1 MMSEERPERGQSMP
15 ETPSGE
21 TPLNEAPMPD
31 FSDSPTAEYA
41 IVKPSAEEDNRASAS
56 MQTQTVAPEPVAEP
70 KAQAPTVQAEAPK
83 HDKKSKKPKKKKR
96 KKAIP
101 WVGIVLVLCM
111 IVAGIGGVTFGRDL
125 TVPVDAAN
133 TETVDVE
140 ITTGMPVSGMAQL
153 LEDNGVIRSATA
165 FKLYVRV
172 QGAAPNIQAGIHS
185 LSPSMT
191 LEEVVQNLQ
200 EGAKTAGV
208 VKVSVAEGL
217 TVDQIADVVAEST
230 KYSKEDFMAVMT
242 DAAFLQEL
250 VGEYPFLEASYSREN
265 VRYVLE
271 GYLFPATY
279 EFDEETGLH
288 TLVKQM
294 LDKTATVLEKYQSEI
309 DASEYNMQQIMT
321 IASLVEKEGMTTE
334 DRRLIAGVF
343 YNRLKEG
350 MAIQSDISVLYALGT
365 HKELVTFEDLEVDSP
380 YNLYKNTGL
389 SPGPLNNPSEDAI
402 AAALNPT
409 ESDYIYFYANI
420 KTGEVF
426 YTNSYDQHL
435 AWQQAYE
442 ETGDIQGENFK

>member
-15 ETPSGE
+15 DTPSGE
-21 TPLNEAPMPD
+21 APLNEAPTPD
-31 FSDSPTAEYA
+31 FSDSPTAEYP
-41 IVKPSAEEDNRASAS
+41 IVRASVEEGNDASAS
-56 MQTQTVAPEPVAEP
+56 MQTQTVAPERVADSKMQEPVAE
-70 KAQAPTVQAEAPK
+70 TDAPK
-83 HDKKSKKPKKKKR
+83 HDKKNKNTKKKKR
-96 KKAIP
+96 KKSVP
-101 WVGIVLVLCM
+101 WVGIVLVLCL
-111 IVAGIGGVTFGRDL
+111 IVSGMGGVTFGRDL
-125 TVPVDAAN
+125 TVPADPSD
-133 TETVDVE
+133 TKMTDVE
-140 ITTGMPVSGMAQL
+140 IASGMPVSDIAQMLEENGM
-153 LEDNGVIRSATA
+153 IRSATA

-172 QGAAPNIQAGIHS
+172 LGATSNIQAGIHS

-191 LEEVVQNLQ
+191 LGEVVSNLQ
-200 EGAKTAGV
+200 EGAKTADV
-208 VKVSVAEGL
+208 VTVSVAEGL
-217 TVDQIADVVAEST
+217 TVDQVADVIAEST
-230 KYSKEDFMAVMT
+230 SFSKEDFLSVMN
-242 DAAFLQEL
+242 DDAFLQEL
-250 VGEYPFLEASYSREN
+250 VAAYPFLESSYSRDD

-279 EFDEETGLH
+279 EFDETTGLH
-288 TLVKQM
+288 SLVKQM
-294 LDKTATVLEKYQSEI
+294 LDKTASVLEKYQSEI

-350 MAIQSDISVLYALGT
+350 MAIQSDISVLYALET

-426 YTNSYDQHL
+426 YTSDYDQHL
-435 AWQQAYE
+435 AWQQEYE

>member
-1 MMSEERPERGQSMP
+1 
-15 ETPSGE
+15 
-21 TPLNEAPMPD
+21 
-31 FSDSPTAEYA
+31 
-41 IVKPSAEEDNRASAS
+41 
-56 MQTQTVAPEPVAEP
+56 
-70 KAQAPTVQAEAPK
+70 
-83 HDKKSKKPKKKKR
+83 
-96 KKAIP
+96 
-101 WVGIVLVLCM
+101 
-111 IVAGIGGVTFGRDL
+111 
-125 TVPVDAAN
+125 
-133 TETVDVE
+133 
-140 ITTGMPVSGMAQL
+140 
-153 LEDNGVIRSATA
+153 
-165 FKLYVRV
+165 
-172 QGAAPNIQAGIHS
+172 
-185 LSPSMT
+185 
-191 LEEVVQNLQ
+191 
-200 EGAKTAGV
+200 
-208 VKVSVAEGL
+208 
-217 TVDQIADVVAEST
+217 
-230 KYSKEDFMAVMT
+230 
-242 DAAFLQEL
+242 
-250 VGEYPFLEASYSREN
+250 
-265 VRYVLE
+265 
-271 GYLFPATY
+271 
-279 EFDEETGLH
+279 
-288 TLVKQM
+288 M

-435 AWQQAYE
+435 AWQQEYE

>member
-1 MMSEERPERGQSMP
+1 MSEERPESGQSMP
-15 ETPSGE
+15 ETPA
-21 TPLNEAPMPD
+21 NEPQAP
-31 FSDSPTAEYA
+31 SVTDSPTAEFPA
-41 IVKPSAEEDNRASAS
+41 VKAGVAEGEKAQAS
-56 MQTQTVAPEPVAEP
+56 MQTRTAAPEQATYTR
-70 KAQAPTVQAEAPK
+70 AQDTNVQLDNQK
-83 HDKKSKKPKKKKR
+83 SDKKSKKAKKKKR

-101 WVGIVLVLCM
+101 WVGIVLVLCVVLSAM
-111 IVAGIGGVTFGRDL
+111 GGITFGRDL
-125 TVPVDAAN
+125 TVPADASN
-133 TETVDVE
+133 TKTIEVE
-140 ITTGMPVSGMAQL
+140 IESGMPVSGIGQM
-153 LEDNGVIRSATA
+153 LEDTGVIRSATA

-172 QGAAPNIQAGIHS
+172 QGAATNIQAGIHE

-200 EGAKTAGV
+200 KGAATAGV
-208 VKVSVAEGL
+208 VKIAVAEGL
-217 TVDQIADVVAEST
+217 TVDQIADVVADST
-230 KYSKEDFMAVMT
+230 KYSKEDFLAVMT
-242 DAAFLQEL
+242 DDAFLQEL
-250 VGEYPFLEASYSREN
+250 VSKYPFLEISYSKED

-288 TLVKQM
+288 ALVKQM
-294 LDKTATVLEKYQSEI
+294 LDKTASVLEKYQSEI
-309 DASEYNMQQIMT
+309 DASEYNLQQIMT
-321 IASLVEKEGMTTE
+321 IASLVEKEGQTTE

-380 YNLYKNTGL
+380 YNLYANTGL

-426 YTNSYDQHL
+426 YTSDYDQHL
-435 AWQQAYE
+435 AWQKEYE
-442 ETGDIQGENFK
+442 ETGDIKGENFK